1 MVDVSTMMAEMR
13 SVRPQLS
20 DEAATYVR
28 ALIMSGELP
37 PGASVRVD
45 AIAEALDISTTPA
58 REALQALRVEGFL
71 DLIPRHGF
79 RVAQLTGQDIED
91 LFRVQALVAGELVA
105 RAAVNATDAD
115 IERLTAIHERLVAV
129 ANIDDMERLEELNH
143 LFHRELYRIARSP
156 KILWVLGLLTRYVPR
171 MFYANIPGWPESTKE
186 DHGAILD
193 MIVARQPEEARR
205 AMSEHLGHSG
215 SLLAAHFDERLRADH

>member
-1 MVDVSTMMAEMR
+1 MVEVSTVVSEMR
-13 SVRPQLS
+13 GDRPQLS
-20 DEAATYVR
+20 DEAAAYVR
-28 ALIMSGELP
+28 ALIISGELP

-58 REALQALRVEGFL
+58 REALHALRVEGFL

-105 RAAVNATDAD
+105 RAAVKATEPDVA
-115 IERLTAIHERLVAV
+115 RLTEIHEQLVAV
-129 ANIDDMERLEELNH
+129 ADLDDLERLEELNH
-143 LFHRELYRIARSP
+143 LFHRELYRIAQSP

-171 MFYANIPGWPESTKE
+171 MFYATIPGWPESTKE

-193 MIVARQPEEARR
+193 MIASRKPEEARQ

-215 SLLAAHFDERLRADH
+215 KLLATHFDDRLRG